1 MFLQSCRG
9 VRMGSQHSK
18 EGPDQSHPVAAGWW
32 TEGFLQ
38 RQGWMS
44 GQTNFFKVNCWPS
57 SENIKVESGKYPHQI
72 QQATDMLA
80 ARGILDGEESQ
91 APWSS
96 SLPPRHRPHHHQDSG
111 GQVGQPGFPRDVQV
125 SMVDWNTWEEHE
137 SIHRPGSALL
147 PRARP
152 AVLVRGPAAGVPPGV
167 ACHQTSELPTV
178 HYGLTGG

>member
-1 MFLQSCRG
+1 
-9 VRMGSQHSK
+9 MGSQHSK

-44 GQTNFFKVNCWPS
+44 GQTNFFKANCWPS

-111 GQVGQPGFPRDVQV
+111 GTGGTARVSPRCPGVHGGLEHLGGARVHPPPRVNPA
-125 SMVDWNTWEEHE
+125 S
-137 SIHRPGSALL
+137 PGKASSAGPRSRSRCAARSSLPPNLGTSYSALWFN
-147 PRARP
+147 
-152 AVLVRGPAAGVPPGV
+152 RGM
-167 ACHQTSELPTV
+167 SSKL
-178 HYGLTGG
+178 